1 MPPETKPTI
10 SSLAEMTC
18 ENCVYSWPSMPGTTP
33 ETANDFI
40 YECGNPDSF
49 YTKIESPQTDF
60 CSKGKWLT
68 SELHYAE
75 AIHGPNPHLADFDTC
90 YYLFGRAK

>member
-1 MPPETKPTI
+1 MPPEAKKVI

-18 ENCVYSWPSMPGTTP
+18 ENCVYFQKIRLLN
-33 ETANDFI
+33 ACI
-40 YECGNPDSF
+40 NPDSGNWDQDKEE
-49 YTKIESPQTDF
+49 Y
-60 CSKGKWLT
+60 CSKGKWFT
-68 SELHYAE
+68 SELHYDE